1 MTSAIELNGPAF
13 NLDETLL
20 PAFVGGLFLVG
31 STATALVLALRI
43 TPTRDVL

>member
-1 MTSAIELNGPAF
+1 MTSAIGVNDPAF

-20 PAFVGGLFLVG
+20 PASVGGLGLVG
-31 STATALVLALRI
+31 HTATALVLALRI

>member
-1 MTSAIELNGPAF
+1 VTSAIELNGPVL

-20 PAFVGGLFLVG
+20 PSFAGGPVLVG
-31 STATALVLALRI
+31 YSATALVLALRI